1 MYCMYCGHK
10 IGADARFCPMCGER
24 QERPGEELGA
34 TVAQAPAAHEDQ
46 DATVAQ
52 APAAPLSA
60 SPAQDAPMPST
71 QAAVAETTADLPGP
85 ASAAPEATQAM
96 PLPEKAAFVPT
107 AVPGRGPSSTA
118 ARAYQATSRP
128 HQASPYREAPTVR
141 AAAPRGPVVA
151 AVVLAAFAVLA
162 AGVFV
167 FGRLGSATSVSSA
180 TDAEPAAQTQAQS
193 TTTTTTTTTVQS
205 EPDSDKGDSAQ
216 EEIDLDG
223 LSVSGD
229 DIVYVNPSFGYTVT
243 LPASFKAVAALQ
255 NGEGASF
262 EDPETGIRVD
272 VSAGRNN
279 SGATVESV
287 LAEYTGAYDVSYQ
300 ASGSSWLVA
309 SWEDDAGDYYAK
321 EYVGQS
327 YVTRILYSTPTA
339 SHETGS
345 QLIEDTVNGF
355 KPGSL

>member
-107 AVPGRGPSSTA
+107 AVPGRGPLSTA

-128 HQASPYREAPTVR
+128 HQASPYREAPAAR
-141 AAAPRGPVVA
+141 SAAPRGPVVA

-167 FGRLGSATSVSSA
+167 FGRLGSATSASSA
-180 TDAEPAAQTQAQS
+180 TDAGPAAQTQAQG
-193 TTTTTTTTTVQS
+193 TTTTTNTVQS

-243 LPASFKAVAALQ
+243 LPASFRAVAALQ

>member
-10 IGADARFCPMCGER
+10 IDADARFCPMCGER

-107 AVPGRGPSSTA
+107 AVPGRGPLSTA

-128 HQASPYREAPTVR
+128 HQASPYREAPAAR
-141 AAAPRGPVVA
+141 SAAPRGPVVA

-167 FGRLGSATSVSSA
+167 FGRLGSATSASSA
-180 TDAEPAAQTQAQS
+180 TDAGPAAQTQAQG
-193 TTTTTTTTTVQS
+193 TTTTTNTVQS

>member
-1 MYCMYCGHK
+1 
-10 IGADARFCPMCGER
+10 
-24 QERPGEELGA
+24 
-34 TVAQAPAAHEDQ
+34 
-46 DATVAQ
+46 
-52 APAAPLSA
+52 
-60 SPAQDAPMPST
+60 MPST
-71 QAAVAETTADLPGP
+71 QPAVAETTADLPGP

-96 PLPEKAAFVPT
+96 PLPEMAAFVPS

-128 HQASPYREAPTVR
+128 QQASPYREAPTVR

-167 FGRLGSATSVSSA
+167 FGRLGSATSASSA